1 MMKDP
6 QFFTEITAEYFQ
18 PVGRLGQ
25 LLEFFLILMT
35 TKNFTHP
42 EKGIKNH
49 KHAVIPQSP
58 ALTKVTET

>member
-1 MMKDP
+1 MFEFK
-6 QFFTEITAEYFQ
+6 
-18 PVGRLGQ
+18 

-58 ALTKVTET
+58 ALTKVTETWLSAPETF

>member
-1 MMKDP
+1 MFEFK
-6 QFFTEITAEYFQ
+6 
-18 PVGRLGQ
+18 